1 MPQVS
6 LTKSQQLRLCEQ
18 HKKHPTL
25 HCVELA
31 AWCQETFRLPAPPG
45 KITVSRILRQKAV
58 LRRIEIDYRGD
69 LCRMRAPHMRLLER
83 HLVEFLT
90 LFEGGCCKH
99 FLVRHGFRVRRAHG
113 EVHSVDAKAA
123 RDGAD
128 ELRMKIAKT
137 AAAVLPVLLG
147 KDDLRAI
154 ETGDAIQWLGDAWNA
169 MPKKVLAL
177 LETHRTALW

>member
-99 FLVRHGFRVRRAHG
+99 FLGVIAWLKAHILN
-113 EVHSVDAKAA
+113 D
-123 RDGAD
+123 R
-128 ELRMKIAKT
+128 T

>member
-128 ELRMKIAKT
+128 ELRMKIA
-137 AAAVLPVLLG
+137 
-147 KDDLRAI
+147 
-154 ETGDAIQWLGDAWNA
+154 
-169 MPKKVLAL
+169 
-177 LETHRTALW
+177 